1 VQRWIV
7 PRPGD
12 KEIDRLRPDDFDRLY
27 VELRKHPGAASVLK
41 IHTILRSALQQAVRR
56 RMLSE
61 NPVALATRPR
71 PSTPPIRPPTP
82 EQVARLL
89 AAADEYDPD
98 FAVYLRV
105 AAVTGAW
112 RGELCARRS

>member
-1 VQRWIV
+1 M